1 MLRTNFI
8 GFHKISQ
15 FLNYIFSFPFSRN
28 VSQFRK
34 ATFSHCLILHHVDSF
49 LAVKMDLFDTNC
61 KKTIF
66 LKERYPFFLQLLQ
79 TYL

>member
-8 GFHKISQ
+8 VFHKISQ

-34 ATFSHCLILHHVDSF
+34 ATFSDCLILHHVGSF
-49 LAVKMDLFDTNC
+49 FAVKMDLFDTNC
-61 KKTIF
+61 KKTQF
-66 LKERYPFFLQLLQ
+66 FNERYPFFLQLLQ